1 MSNSINKHLY
11 FPINLKIEIKS
22 FLNGYIIW
30 FSSSIYVLKKIVFF
44 SLNINF
50 KTKENQ
56 LYFYLKNYYLNF
68 YSLQAISLKRITH
81 KKLGLFKIEQKQHI
95 ISVLTAY
102 QKILSLRGIGYK
114 FTLDKSFLLLEVGY
128 SHLLSF
134 SWNRHSSIKFSRK
147 LKSIQVKNKNL
158 ITLMSFLSAIKK
170 IRPMNVYTRKGIR
183 YKNEILR
190 YKEGKRKK
198 SF

>member
-1 MSNSINKHLY
+1 MSNSTNKHLY
-11 FPINLKIEIKS
+11 FPINLKIEIQP

-30 FSSSIYVLKKIVFF
+30 FSNSIYVLKKIGGF

-50 KTKENQ
+50 KAKEHQ
-56 LYFYLKNYYLNF
+56 LHFYLNNYYLNF
-68 YSLQAISLKRITH
+68 YALQPISLKKTTH
-81 KKLGLFKIEQKQHI
+81 EKLGLFKIEQKQNI
-95 ISVLTAY
+95 ISVLTGY

-114 FTLDKSFLLLEVGY
+114 FTLDKSFLFLEVGY

-134 SWNRHSSIKFSRK
+134 SWNRTSSVKFSRK

-158 ITLMSFLSAIKK
+158 MTLMSFLSAIKK
-170 IRPMNVYTRKGIR
+170 IRPINVYTRKGIR
-183 YKNEILR
+183 YKNEFLR